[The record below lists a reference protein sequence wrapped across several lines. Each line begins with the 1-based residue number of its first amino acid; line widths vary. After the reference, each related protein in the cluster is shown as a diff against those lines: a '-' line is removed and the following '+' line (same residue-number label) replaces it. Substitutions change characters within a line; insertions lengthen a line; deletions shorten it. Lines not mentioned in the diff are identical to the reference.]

1 MSEPIH
7 LVDLGLGNVGSVI
20 NMLAR
25 AGAQVQRLSEP
36 TALVEAT
43 KVILPGVGSFDAMV
57 QKLDAAGFRQ
67 PLLDHAQQGK
77 QLLGICLGMQLLAT
91 GSDEGRL
98 PGLGLI
104 PGRVRRFRFEG
115 DLAHLKVPHMGWNRA
130 KPAHEHPLGHGLEDG
145 ARFYFVHS
153 YYFDCESQDDVLF
166 RTSYGCDFASSVQ
179 RGKVM
184 GVQFHP
190 EKSHRFGL
198 QLIRNFVEL

>member
-1 MSEPIH
+1 MNEPIC
-7 LVDLGLGNVGSVI
+7 LIDLGLGNLGSVT

-25 AGAQVQRLSEP
+25 AGAQVQRTSTPE
-36 TALVEAT
+36 ALAGAN

-67 PLLDHAQQGK
+67 PLLEHVLRGK
-77 QLLGICLGMQLLAT
+77 TLLGICLGMQLLAD
-91 GSDEGRL
+91 GSDEGQL

-104 PGRVRRFRFEG
+104 PGRVRRFLFKEH
-115 DLAHLKVPHMGWNRA
+115 LAQLKVPHMGWNRV
-130 KPAHEHPLGHGLEDG
+130 KPNHLHPLGRGLEEG

-153 YYFDCESQDDVLF
+153 YYFDCDDPDNVLF
-166 RTSYGCDFASSVQ
+166 RTSYGHDFASGVQ
-179 RGKVM
+179 RGQVM

-198 QLIRNFVEL
+198 QLIKNFVEL